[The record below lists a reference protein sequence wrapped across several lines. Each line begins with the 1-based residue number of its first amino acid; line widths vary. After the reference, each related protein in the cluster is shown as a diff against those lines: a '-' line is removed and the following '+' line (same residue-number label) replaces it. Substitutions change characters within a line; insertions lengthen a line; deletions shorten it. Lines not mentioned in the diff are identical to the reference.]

1 MVLADVVNDQVG
13 LIYVVAHR
21 SSQSEG
27 TRATSRVGRGTVSGL
42 SASVSILNPAT
53 WRSDEVRWDAWV
65 ENEDRLRTRRKRLG
79 V

>member
-1 MVLADVVNDQVG
+1 MVLEDVVNAQVG

-27 TRATSRVGRGTVSGL
+27 TRATKVGGGKVSGL

-53 WRSDEVRWDAWV
+53 WRSDEVRWDALA